1 MLSKFLSTYLTGQRN
16 YSKNTVLSYRDAFK
30 ILLVYL
36 KDEKGIAAE
45 KITLNSFNGDLII
58 EFIMWL
64 KESRKS
70 SVSTCNQRLGAIHAF
85 FDFVQGEMPEMLAV
99 CQDVMHVKMMKAPQ
113 AAINYLSLDGIHAL
127 LSMPDTRFKS
137 GRRDAMML
145 SLMYDTGARVQE
157 IADMTVGDVRFT
169 SPATV
174 RLYGKGSKARIVPLL
189 KQMEDLLQI
198 YLKDLPQQP
207 TQESTTPL
215 FLNRANEPFT
225 RSGITYILKKYAN
238 EARSTYPGLIPA
250 KISPHCLRHSKA
262 MHLLQGDVNLI
273 YIRDFLGHT
282 KVKTTE
288 IYAKADSAAKRKAI
302 EKGSLLKNPVQFPS
316 WKNPVQFPSWLED
329 EGLTQWLRDF
339 GK

>member
-1 MLSKFLSTYLTGQRN
+1 MLSKFLSTYLSGQRN
-16 YSKNTVLSYRDAFK
+16 YSKNTVLSYRDTFK
-30 ILLVYL
+30 IFLAYL

-45 KITLNSFNGDLII
+45 KITLNSFSSDIII
-58 EFIMWL
+58 EFIVSL
-64 KESRKS
+64 KEKRKS

-85 FDFVQGEMPEMLAV
+85 FDFVQGEMPEMLAI
-99 CQDVMHVKMMKAPQ
+99 CQEVIHVKMMKAPQ
-113 AAINYLSLDGIHAL
+113 AAINYLSLDGIQAL

-157 IADMTVGDVRFT
+157 IVDMTVGDVRFI

-189 KQMEDLLQI
+189 KQTEELLQI
-198 YLKDLPQQP
+198 YMKDLPLRP
-207 TQESTTPL
+207 TQESTAPL
-215 FLNRANEPFT
+215 FLNRSNEPFT
-225 RSGITYILKKYAN
+225 RSGVTYILKKYAD
-238 EARSTYPGLIPA
+238 EARSAYPGLIPT

-273 YIRDFLGHT
+273 YIRDLLGHT

-288 IYAKADSAAKRKAI
+288 IYAKADSAAKRRAI

-316 WKNPVQFPSWLED
+316 WSED
-329 EGLTQWLRDF
+329 EGLTQWLQDF